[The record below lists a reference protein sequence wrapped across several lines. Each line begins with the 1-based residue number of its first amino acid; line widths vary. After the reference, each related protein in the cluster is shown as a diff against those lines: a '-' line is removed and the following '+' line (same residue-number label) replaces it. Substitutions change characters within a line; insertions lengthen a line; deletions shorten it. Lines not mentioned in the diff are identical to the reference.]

1 MIESR
6 SASQI
11 LFGYLPDQTVD
22 VRGGVWKVKSWRVPH
37 DERNIDVEALRR
49 ELCRLAAP
57 WQASGRDGG
66 FVQDLLSKRVRVKV
80 QSLDRDRGVELEP
93 FPRIWICGGCG
104 RLHDTPDKNCSC
116 GRSGKKGQLHF
127 VGYCELC
134 GDIREPWIPQCSIH
148 KQCKIVFPGTASGSE
163 IVFSCPIC
171 NVQLRRGF
179 GFPSCRCGGRF
190 TFNVH
195 RAASVYAS
203 RSVVIVNPPSPEKM
217 RQIDE
222 AGGGP
227 RALSWVLNGMVEP
240 SMIATQPDEASLR
253 RQLAAQG
260 LAAAV
265 IESMIS
271 AAKKVGGLSAGS
283 AALGLPTG
291 VSEEAENQAV
301 TIALALS
308 ESRTRSEDLIAS
320 TEPRS
325 DLGILYRERYPEA
338 IEEAGLERVELV
350 DKFPV
355 LTGQYAYTRGSFEPG
370 ESRLRAYRERSGDY
384 VVYGDIGETEAL
396 FVRLQPTRVAKW
408 LSMRGYTLESW
419 SDGRT
424 AHVAILKACSQG
436 AGEDVLKLVHSY
448 AHRLIRL
455 TAVHAGI
462 ERNSL
467 SELLVPLDLGFFLYA
482 AARGD
487 FVLGGL
493 QAVIETE
500 LHSLLQEFV
509 RGEHR
514 CALDPGCSRGGGAC
528 VACLHLG
535 EPSCRLFNTK
545 LDRAM
550 LTGPQGYL
558 SKAAVQTSK
567 RN

>member
-22 VRGGVWKVKSWRVPH
+22 VNGGVWKVKSWRIPH
-37 DERNIDVEALRR
+37 DERNVDVEALRR

-57 WQASGRDGG
+57 WQASGKDGG
-66 FVQDLLSKRVRVKV
+66 FVQDLLTSRVRVKV

-93 FPRIWICGGCG
+93 FPRIWICGGCR
-104 RLHDTPDKNCSC
+104 RLSRAPDAKCSC
-116 GRSGKKGQLHF
+116 GSSGRKGQLHF
-127 VGYCELC
+127 VGYCEQC
-134 GDIREPWIPQCSIH
+134 GDICEPWIPQCPTH
-148 KQCKIVFPGTASGSE
+148 KQSKIVFPGTASGSE

-171 NVQLRRGF
+171 SVQLRRGF

-195 RAASVYAS
+195 RAASVYTP

-222 AGGGP
+222 AGGGS
-227 RALSWVLNGMVEP
+227 RALSWVLSGMIEP
-240 SMIATQPDEASLR
+240 SMITARPDEASLR
-253 RQLAAQG
+253 RQLGAQG
-260 LAAAV
+260 LAASV
-265 IESMIS
+265 IESMLI
-271 AAKKVGGLSAGS
+271 AAKNAGGLSTES
-283 AALGLPTG
+283 TDLRLPSG
-291 VSEEAENQAV
+291 VSEEAANQAV

-308 ESRTRSEDLIAS
+308 ESRTRAEDLVAS
-320 TEPRS
+320 MEPQS
-325 DLGILYRERYPEA
+325 ELGILYRTHYPEA
-338 IEEAGLERVELV
+338 IAEAGLERIELI

-355 LTGQYAYTRGSFEPG
+355 LTGQYGYTRGSFEPG
-370 ESRLRAYRERSGDY
+370 ASRLRAYRERAGDY
-384 VVYGDIGETEAL
+384 IVYGDVGETEAL
-396 FVRLQPTRVAKW
+396 FVRLLPARVAEW
-408 LSMRGYTLESW
+408 LTMRGYILESW
-419 SDGRT
+419 TDGRA
-424 AHVAILKACSQG
+424 AHVAILKACANG
-436 AGEDVLKLVHSY
+436 AAAEDILSLIHSY

-467 SELLVPLDLGFFLYA
+467 SELLVPLNLGFFLYA

-500 LHSLLQEFV
+500 LHNLLREFV
-509 RGEHR
+509 HGEHR
-514 CALDPGCSRGGGAC
+514 CALDPGCSQGGGAC

-535 EPSCRLFNTK
+535 EPSCRFFNTK

-550 LTGPQGYL
+550 LMGGRGYL
-558 SKAAVQTSK
+558 TRTAA
-567 RN
+567 

>member
-1 MIESR
+1 MTESR

-66 FVQDLLSKRVRVKV
+66 FVQDLLTSRARVKV

-93 FPRIWICGGCG
+93 FPRIWICSGCG
-104 RLHDTPDKNCSC
+104 RLYNSPDAKCLC
-116 GRSGKKGQLHF
+116 GSSGRKGQLHF
-127 VGYCELC
+127 VGYCEQC
-134 GDIREPWIPQCSIH
+134 GDICEPWIPQCPTH
-148 KQCKIVFPGTASGSE
+148 RQCKIVFPGTASGSE
-163 IVFSCPIC
+163 IVFSCPSC

-195 RAASVYAS
+195 RAASVYTP
-203 RSVVIVNPPSPEKM
+203 RSVVIVNPPSPERM

-227 RALSWVLNGMVEP
+227 RALSWVLDGMVEL
-240 SMIATQPDEASLR
+240 SMVAARPDEASLR

-260 LAAAV
+260 LAATV
-265 IESMIS
+265 IESMLN
-271 AAKKVGGLSAGS
+271 AAKSAGGLSTGS
-283 AALGLPTG
+283 ADLGLPTG
-291 VSEEAENQAV
+291 VPEEAENQAV
-301 TIALALS
+301 TVALALS
-308 ESRTRSEDLIAS
+308 ESRTRAEDLIAS
-320 TEPRS
+320 VEPQS
-325 DLGILYRERYPEA
+325 ELGILYRGRYPEA
-338 IEEAGLERVELV
+338 IAEAGLERVELI

-355 LTGQYAYTRGSFEPG
+355 LTGQYGYTRGSFEPG
-370 ESRLRAYRERSGDY
+370 ASRLRAYRERSGDY
-384 VVYGDIGETEAL
+384 IVYGDIGETEAL
-396 FVRLQPTRVAKW
+396 FVRLLPTRVAKW
-408 LSMRGYTLESW
+408 LTVRGYTLESW
-419 SDGRT
+419 TDGRT
-424 AHVAILKACSQG
+424 AHIAILKACANG
-436 AGEDVLKLVHSY
+436 AAEDILGLIHSY

-467 SELLVPLDLGFFLYA
+467 SELLVPLNLGFFLYA

-500 LHSLLQEFV
+500 LHRFLREFV

-514 CALDPGCSRGGGAC
+514 CALDPGCSQGGGAC

-550 LTGPQGYL
+550 LTGHQGYL
-558 SKAAVQTSK
+558 AATVFRNRVQ
-567 RN
+567 